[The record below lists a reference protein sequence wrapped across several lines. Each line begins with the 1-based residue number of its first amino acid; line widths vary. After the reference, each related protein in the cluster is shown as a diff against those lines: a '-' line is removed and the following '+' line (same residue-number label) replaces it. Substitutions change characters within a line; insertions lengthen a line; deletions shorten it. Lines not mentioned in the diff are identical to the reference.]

1 MPAKLSA
8 QCAFG
13 MFIAILMTGIFPE
26 ARAEP
31 VVIEIGPAAGSV
43 LLKPPA
49 SPGGRIEI
57 AQVGSGEP
65 RGDTVGRRDR
75 PGVVVTTITNR
86 PGETIK
92 ITTGSAQLL
101 PLEKRAKTVIVG
113 DHNLIDVVVEND
125 RLAVLTAKDKPGLTN
140 IIVLDEDGREVFA
153 APVIVVPPARGRTIV
168 YVSTIKRAWPTT
180 RRTSAGRA
188 GGPAA
193 TESKMKRPTSTGSSP
208 NHAGI
213 IKILTI
219 RGAWVGAARRRHLPP
234 APSRFFVLFVS
245 QLPHAKAF
253 GEDHEMPTRAANRR
267 SSGSGARS
275 GRCNRSF
282 PPWRE

>member
-31 VVIEIGPAAGSV
+31 VVIEIARAGPV

-75 PGVVVTTITNR
+75 PGVVVTPITNR

-113 DHNLIDVVVEND
+113 DHNLIEEGVRVRSLTTHRIYLNITND
-125 RLAVLTAKDKPGLTN
+125 L
-140 IIVLDEDGREVFA
+140 
-153 APVIVVPPARGRTIV
+153 
-168 YVSTIKRAWPTT
+168 ST
-180 RRTSAGRA
+180 RRVIFLS
-188 GGPAA
+188 
-193 TESKMKRPTSTGSSP
+193 
-208 NHAGI
+208 
-213 IKILTI
+213 
-219 RGAWVGAARRRHLPP
+219 
-234 APSRFFVLFVS
+234 
-245 QLPHAKAF
+245 
-253 GEDHEMPTRAANRR
+253 
-267 SSGSGARS
+267 
-275 GRCNRSF
+275 C
-282 PPWRE
+282 

>member
-31 VVIEIGPAAGSV
+31 VVIEIARAGPV

-49 SPGGRIEI
+49 SPGEELRSLRSGPASPEVTRSAVEI
-57 AQVGSGEP
+57 AQALF
-65 RGDTVGRRDR
+65 
-75 PGVVVTTITNR
+75 
-86 PGETIK
+86 

-153 APVIVVPPARGRTIV
+153 APVIVVPPPEGADDRVRIHNQKSLADYTPYKCG
-168 YVSTIKRAWPTT
+168 
-180 RRTSAGRA
+180 A
-188 GGPAA
+188 GG
-193 TESKMKRPTSTGSSP
+193 RPRCRP
-208 NHAGI
+208 
-213 IKILTI
+213 
-219 RGAWVGAARRRHLPP
+219 
-234 APSRFFVLFVS
+234 
-245 QLPHAKAF
+245 
-253 GEDHEMPTRAANRR
+253 NRR
-267 SSGSGARS
+267 
-275 GRCNRSF
+275 
-282 PPWRE
+282 